1 MRSAAA
7 AIVAA
12 FMAMVMLMTVGVEM
26 IMLVGMGMAVVVGMF
41 MGMGMGNAVVG
52 VLMGMGVVMLV
63 AVIAGADMIVIQM
76 HRITLLRDFF
86 FIIPVEAIEVKTFI
100 FPGISP
106 CGACATCQ
114 NRV

>member
-1 MRSAAA
+1 
-7 AIVAA
+7 
-12 FMAMVMLMTVGVEM
+12 MAMVMLMTVCVEM
-26 IMLVGMGMAVVVGMF
+26 LMLMGMGMAVVVGMF

-63 AVIAGADMIVIQM
+63 AVIAGADMVVMQM
-76 HRITLLRDFF
+76 HREISFRNFF
-86 FIIPVEAIEVKTFI
+86 FIIQAGAMDVKTFI

-106 CGACATCQ
+106 CGACVTCQ